1 MKKIF
6 LFITSIVM
14 LVGCSSHEFEP
25 TSAQEV
31 ANAKFQSEF
40 TKKFG
45 EIDKNQ
51 DWGFNE
57 SIKVFDYTN
66 ASVTRGHDVNRNE
79 WYGKYIVPANVT
91 EAEETAVMNKLAEGS
106 GNRDA
111 KMTVDWANF
120 FVYHVHKGTDTYN
133 DHNGNSIGVASDH
146 MNHLQAVFPDGTFDH
161 INDFNSG
168 QQNASWWTIQGAT
181 LMLESSTSNFAY
193 HNSTDSKYHDCFTVI
208 DGADIGYP
216 GFYYICFDFLA
227 NGDIEQ
233 PSNKNMGVDRNYNYT
248 DWIVR
253 ISPAEFNM
261 EGATRI
267 IAEDLGANESDFDYN
282 DVVFDVK
289 LANEWCGNLNANKLV
304 GYFVLRAAG
313 GTLPLTVAG
322 KEVHDL
328 FGVDTGTM
336 VNTNNGTVNKAPV
349 SFRLILGDADLST
362 PGATL
367 VKNIP
372 VLVKNG
378 NNVIE
383 LETETGNAPEKI
395 AVETRYVWCNERVPI
410 YTDYPLFPQW
420 VHDKTT
426 VWY

>member
-289 LANEWCGNLNANKLV
+289 LANEWCGDLNANKLV

-328 FGVDTGTM
+328 FGVGTGTM

-349 SFRLILGDADLST
+349 SFRLILGDADWST

-372 VLVKNG
+372 VLVKNR

-410 YTDYPLFPQW
+410 YTDYPLFQQW